1 MTANDLREARA
12 LYDAATPVLTAAQ
25 VDDLR
30 PGLDLP
36 PHEREWYRR
45 GDLIALCNSHEAL
58 RAALDI
64 ERGISK
70 SALDEC
76 ASLRTRLVDVE
87 RESDEA
93 RVERDAERQESR
105 RTRLDVEACCIKRD
119 ELEQER
125 DAVIRGLSEPG
136 TGMGVHRPI
145 MMRSTADRCES
156 AIRSLLDAPKEP
168 SEPSEPPACERCGK
182 PVEEARCCYVHPT
195 CYACLPPPDPL
206 PVRSW
211 SSEVEVERVAH
222 AIRDEVHSERAIALD
237 DETIDGWCNIARA
250 AISALRSP
258 PTDGAEG
265 DRQVQKS

>member
-1 MTANDLREARA
+1 MTANDLHEARA
-12 LYDAATPVLTAAQ
+12 LYDAATPVLTVAQ

-125 DAVIRGLSEPG
+125 DAALADAAALRGALREVLDEPAVPDWQPPDDTSIPKVRDVIDDELSA
-136 TGMGVHRPI
+136 RA
-145 MMRSTADRCES
+145 TALS
-156 AIRSLLDAPKEP
+156 AGPKEGATSP
-168 SEPSEPPACERCGK
+168 APP
-182 PVEEARCCYVHPT
+182 
-195 CYACLPPPDPL
+195 
-206 PVRSW
+206 
-211 SSEVEVERVAH
+211 
-222 AIRDEVHSERAIALD
+222 
-237 DETIDGWCNIARA
+237 
-250 AISALRSP
+250 SP
-258 PTDGAEG
+258 PCARRRRTGRKGIGRCRSHELPAKAG
-265 DRQVQKS
+265 SLPLG